1 MTNIN
6 TLEQE
11 PIITLGGSGIVDI
24 NWNPIWYQP
33 GYNVRL
39 VPIADPWIVNHVIP
53 IPVLKENIVQSN
65 IICYT
70 NDSKFIQASSFHKY
84 IERNTDSQMV
94 LVTSWQELVVQI
106 GYSKPTTI
114 LFHTVEVEPERSYHE
129 FVSNVER
136 LCMRLPKKINI
147 GAVIGYED
155 TAEHVRELQACN
167 ITGIVPNPEHFGIDA
182 TVEAV
187 KNIMVAN
194 SHWPNDIIACLGTS
208 VPNKKPRTSQKK
220 TETSVPPELHS
231 TSIST
236 QSTHGDRVSIS
247 DVPYLVLADK
257 KTMPNIIYFRDDHT
271 NSKTCTAEL
280 ATRLQVTWA
289 CPTTWEQL
297 THALEC
303 GHRLVATHIE
313 MIEKSG
319 STVTEFV
326 NMINSLVKFMPNNDQ
341 LKVSVV
347 ITKNTNIKIVK
358 ELQRTS
364 VTGILLDINEFTID
378 DISDAL
384 SHMVA
389 GKSYWPKHILSQLP
403 GNRTTPTI
411 ANTIRLTA
419 RQEQIA
425 TLICQRGLSN
435 KKVAN
440 MLTIT
445 ESTVKAHVSAIL
457 KAYGVRN
464 RTQLVLSA
472 VKENRA

>member
-6 TLEQE
+6 TIEQE
-11 PIITLGGSGIVDI
+11 PIITLCGSGVVDL
-24 NWNPIWYQP
+24 NWNTVWYNP
-33 GYNVRL
+33 TAPR
-39 VPIADPWIVNHVIP
+39 NHI
-53 IPVLKENIVQSN
+53 IGDYSDYIDIGRNPVLKENTVQSPV
-65 IICYT
+65 ICYT

-84 IERNTDSQMV
+84 IERNTDSQMI

-155 TAEHVRELQACN
+155 TAEHLRELQACN

-194 SHWPNDIIACLGTS
+194 SHWPNDIIACLGTAI
-208 VPNKKPRTSQKK
+208 PNKKPRAIQKK
-220 TETSVPPELHS
+220 TE
-231 TSIST
+231 IST
-236 QSTHGDRVSIS
+236 QPTHSDS
-247 DVPYLVLADK
+247 DVSYLVIADK
-257 KTMPNIIYFRDDHT
+257 KAMPHIIYFRDDHT
-271 NSKTCTAEL
+271 NSKACTSEL
-280 ATRLQVTWA
+280 AARLNCTWA
-289 CPTTWEQL
+289 TPNTWQQL
-297 THALEC
+297 THALES
-303 GHRLVATHIE
+303 GHRIVATHID
-313 MIEKSG
+313 MIDKSG

-326 NMINSLVKFMPNNDQ
+326 NMITGIVKFMPNSDQ
-341 LKVSVV
+341 LKIGVV
-347 ITKNTNIKIVK
+347 IEKTTHIKTIK
-358 ELQRTS
+358 EMQRTS
-364 VTGILLDINEFTID
+364 MTGILLDINTFAID
-378 DISDAL
+378 DVSEAL
-384 SHMVA
+384 NSLAA
-389 GKSYWPKHILSQLP
+389 GKSYWPKHVLAELP
-403 GNRTTPTI
+403 GNRPTATT
-411 ANTIRLTA
+411 ANTIKLTA

-472 VKENRA
+472 VKDHRA